1 MKTRCIIYLAAI
13 LLLLP
18 LILSA
23 CRGMGDRIDPL
34 SGGEGSELR
43 AAQILWDEGQALQ
56 AEGEW
61 YRAVKIYRELVKEYP
76 RVSQSPEAQFQI
88 GVCLEEL
95 DDLYPAFQ
103 AYQTLLEDYPGKGN
117 LSEILHR
124 QYQIGEA
131 YLEGRK
137 RWFLFFRIR
146 SGLSRAEEIFKTVL
160 NNATFSKV
168 APQAQY
174 GLARTF
180 QLRGDFQEA
189 ILEYEQVLVN
199 YPGTEVVTSAL
210 FQIGV
215 CYYQEALRAD
225 YDQREVNEAV
235 RNLGRFIHSFP
246 DDPRSSRAED
256 MVDELIDRKAKKA
269 FDIAKYYE
277 RKGSED
283 GAQIYYREVAERYPE
298 SKYAEPARKKLEK
311 LGSD

>member
-1 MKTRCIIYLAAI
+1 MKNRCIIYLAAVI
-13 LLLLP
+13 LLLP

-23 CRGMGDRIDPL
+23 CRGMGNRVDPL
-34 SGGEGSELR
+34 SGGEDLELR
-43 AAQILWDEGQALQ
+43 AARILWEEGQALQ
-56 AEGEW
+56 AKGEW
-61 YRAVKIYRELVKEYP
+61 YRAVKIYRELIKDYP
-76 RVSQSPEAQFQI
+76 RVPQSPEAQFQI

-103 AYQTLLEDYPGKGN
+103 AYQTLLKDYPGKGN

-124 QYQIGEA
+124 QYQIGKA

-146 SGLSRAEEIFKTVL
+146 SGLSRAEEIFRTVL

-168 APQAQY
+168 SPLAQY

-180 QLRGDFQEA
+180 QLRGDYQEA
-189 ILEYEQVLVN
+189 ILEYEQILVN
-199 YPGTEVVTSAL
+199 YPGTEVVASAL

-215 CYYQEALRAD
+215 CYYQEALLSD

-235 RNLGRFIHSFP
+235 RNLKRFTHSYP
-246 DDPRSSRAED
+246 DDPRSSRAEA
-256 MVDELIDRKAKKA
+256 MVAELIDRKAKKA

-277 RKGSED
+277 KKGSED
-283 GAQIYYREVAERYPE
+283 GARIYYREVAERYPE
-298 SKYAEPARKKLEK
+298 SKYAQPARKKLEK
-311 LGSD
+311 LKSD